1 MYLCSPQL
9 VFEII
14 TKIFCGVSPEV
25 SGVARR
31 LKPDK
36 GIKIKQYKDIAGL
49 VPNFREYLVG

>member
-1 MYLCSPQL
+1 MYLCGPQL

-36 GIKIKQYKDIAGL
+36 EIKIKQYKDIAGWSSW
-49 VPNFREYLVG
+49 